1 MALKK
6 SSILFILVVLGA
18 LILVGCGNK
27 AEELTDT
34 PEVNEELVVQ
44 LPEIETTPSKS
55 SGETKSFQLTGKS
68 FRFYMDGQ
76 ESPDLKVKQG
86 DTVRVEFT
94 SEQGF
99 HDFMI
104 SEFNAATEKVMAG
117 NTTSVEF
124 LADKKG
130 TFEYYC
136 SVGTHRQQGMKG
148 NFIVE

>member
-55 SGETKSFQLTGKS
+55 SGETKSFQLKGKS
-68 FRFYMDGQ
+68 FRFYMDDQ